1 MNIRKLIAVYLVI
14 QGIATALWWCVLFA
28 VPAAAE
34 WFHPDHWPRADHWPR
49 ESLLGFWLSDSIL
62 LVAGSFFTAAAVLT
76 DKPWAS
82 IAIWTLAA
90 ATWYPSLYCLG
101 VSFMTDQAW
110 IASALMTCMA
120 GITLSMA
127 TIYGH
132 SGQTPAM
139 FRSAPMTKRAAAS
152 WTAAQIIIFWFTF
165 LWILP
170 KGIFELEQRLGI
182 TDVTRF
188 TPNHLIAPILFT
200 LASVLG
206 IAAAHAMNCT
216 GKGTPL
222 PTANAPNLVVTGPY
236 RYVRN
241 PMALA
246 GILQGLCT
254 GWFLGSYAVLTYA
267 LLGAVAWHI
276 FVRLTEERELAK
288 RFGDEYTQY
297 KSTVP
302 LWVPRLF

>member
-1 MNIRKLIAVYLVI
+1 MNVRKLIAVYLVI
-14 QGIATALWWCVLFA
+14 QGVATALWWCILFT
-28 VPAAAE
+28 VPASAE
-34 WFHPDHWPRADHWPR
+34 WFHPTVWPR
-49 ESLLGFWLSDSIL
+49 ESLLGFWLSDSML
-62 LVAGSFFTAAAVLT
+62 LVAGSFFTAAAVVT
-76 DKPWAS
+76 NKPWS
-82 IAIWTLAA
+82 SVVIWTLAA
-90 ATWYPSLYCLG
+90 ATWYPTLYCLG

-152 WTAAQIIIFWFTF
+152 WTAAQILIFWCTF

-170 KGIFELEQRLGI
+170 KGIFELEEELGV
-182 TDVTRF
+182 TAFTRF
-188 TPNHLIAPILFT
+188 TQNQIIAPILFA
-200 LASVLG
+200 LASVIG

-222 PTANAPNLVVTGPY
+222 PTANAPNLVTTGPY
-236 RYVRN
+236 RFVRN

-254 GWFLGSYAVLTYA
+254 GWFLGSYAILAYA
-267 LLGAVAWHI
+267 FLGALVWHI
-276 FVRLTEERELAK
+276 IVRPTEERDLAK
-288 RFGDEYTQY
+288 RFGDEYALY

-302 LWVPRLF
+302 LWIIRPF

>member
-1 MNIRKLIAVYLVI
+1 MNVCKLIAVYLVM
-14 QGIATALWWCVLFA
+14 QGVATALWWCILLTI
-28 VPAAAE
+28 PGSAA
-34 WFHPDHWPRADHWPR
+34 WFHPDWPR
-49 ESLLGFWLSDSIL
+49 ESLLRFWLSDSVL
-62 LVAGSFFTAAAVLT
+62 LVAGSFFTAAAVAT
-76 DKPWAS
+76 GRPWAS

-90 ATWYPSLYCLG
+90 ATWYPTLYCLG

-110 IASALMTCMA
+110 IASALMTSMA
-120 GITLSMA
+120 GGTLAMA
-127 TIYGH
+127 TVYGH

-139 FRSAPMTKRAAAS
+139 FRSAPMTKHAAAG
-152 WTAAQIIIFWFTF
+152 WTAAQILIFWCTF

-170 KGIFELEQRLGI
+170 KGIFELEQRF
-182 TDVTRF
+182 DVIDFTRF
-188 TPNHLIAPILFT
+188 TPNHLIAPILFA
-200 LASVLG
+200 LASIIG

-222 PTANAPNLVVTGPY
+222 PTANAPNLVATGPY

-254 GWFLGSYAVLTYA
+254 GWFLGSYAVLAYA
-267 LLGAVAWHI
+267 LLGAVAWHL
-276 FVRLTEERELAK
+276 FVRPTEERELTE

-297 KSTVP
+297 KSIVP
-302 LWVPRLF
+302 LWIIRPF

>member
-1 MNIRKLIAVYLVI
+1 MNVRRLIAVYLVI
-14 QGIATALWWCVLFA
+14 QSIAIALWWCLLFTK
-28 VPAAAE
+28 PASVE
-34 WFHPDHWPRADHWPR
+34 WFHPTNWPR
-49 ESLLGFWLSDSIL
+49 ESLIGFWLSDLMLII
-62 LVAGSFFTAAAVLT
+62 VGSLFSAAAIVT
-76 DKPWAS
+76 NKPWAS
-82 IAIWTLAA
+82 IVIWTLAA
-90 ATWYPSLYCLG
+90 ATWYPTLYCLG

-110 IASALMTCMA
+110 IASALMTSMA
-120 GITLSMA
+120 GITLTMA

-139 FRSAPMTKRAAAS
+139 FRSVAMTKRTAAG
-152 WTAAQIIIFWFTF
+152 WTAVQILIFWCTF

-170 KGIFELEQRLGI
+170 KGIFELEQIL
-182 TDVTRF
+182 TVTKFTRF
-188 TPNHLIAPILFT
+188 TPSHQVAPILFA

-206 IAAAHAMNCT
+206 ITAAHAMNCT

-254 GWFLGSYAVLTYA
+254 GWFLGSYIVLVYA
-267 LLGAVAWHI
+267 ILGALTWHI
-276 FVRLTEERELAK
+276 FVRPTEEHELTK
-288 RFGDEYTQY
+288 RFGDEYIQY
-297 KSTVP
+297 KSKVP
-302 LWVPRLF
+302 LWIIRRF

>member
-1 MNIRKLIAVYLVI
+1 MNVRKLIAVYLVT
-14 QGIATALWWCVLFA
+14 QGVATALWWCVLFTI
-28 VPAAAE
+28 PAAVK
-34 WFHPDHWPRADHWPR
+34 WFHPKDWPR
-49 ESLLGFWLSDSIL
+49 ESLLGFWLSDSML
-62 LVAGSFFTAAAVLT
+62 LVAGSFFTAAAVVT
-76 DKPWAS
+76 NKPWS
-82 IAIWTLAA
+82 SVVIWTLAA
-90 ATWYPSLYCLG
+90 ATWYPTLYCLG

-152 WTAAQIIIFWFTF
+152 WTAAQILIFWCTF

-170 KGIFELEQRLGI
+170 KGIFELEEELGV
-182 TDVTRF
+182 TAFTRF
-188 TPNHLIAPILFT
+188 TQNQIIAPILFA
-200 LASVLG
+200 LASVIG

-222 PTANAPNLVVTGPY
+222 PTANAPNLVTTGPY
-236 RYVRN
+236 RFVRN

-254 GWFLGSYAVLTYA
+254 GWFLGSYAILAYA
-267 LLGAVAWHI
+267 FLGALVWHI
-276 FVRLTEERELAK
+276 IVRPTEERDLAK
-288 RFGDEYTQY
+288 RFGDEYALY

-302 LWVPRLF
+302 LWIIRPF

>member
-1 MNIRKLIAVYLVI
+1 MNVRKLIAVYLVM
-14 QGIATALWWCVLFA
+14 QGVATALWWCVLFTF
-28 VPAAAE
+28 PAAVE
-34 WFHPDHWPRADHWPR
+34 WFQPKDWPR
-49 ESLLGFWLSDSIL
+49 ESLLGFWLSDSML
-62 LVAGSFFTAAAVLT
+62 LVAGSFFTAAAVVT
-76 DKPWAS
+76 NKPWS
-82 IAIWTLAA
+82 SVVIWTLAA
-90 ATWYPSLYCLG
+90 ATWYPTLYCLG

-152 WTAAQIIIFWFTF
+152 WTAAQILIFWCTF

-170 KGIFELEQRLGI
+170 KGIFELEEELGV
-182 TDVTRF
+182 TAFTRF
-188 TPNHLIAPILFT
+188 TQNQIIAPILFA
-200 LASVLG
+200 LASVIG

-222 PTANAPNLVVTGPY
+222 PTANAPNLVTKGPY
-236 RYVRN
+236 RFVRN

-254 GWFLGSYAVLTYA
+254 GWFLGSYAILAYA
-267 LLGAVAWHI
+267 FLGALVWHI
-276 FVRLTEERELAK
+276 IVRPTEERDLAK
-288 RFGDEYTQY
+288 RFGDEYALY

-302 LWVPRLF
+302 LWIIRPF

>member
-1 MNIRKLIAVYLVI
+1 MNVRKLIAIYLVI
-14 QGIATALWWCVLFA
+14 QGVATALWWSVLFT
-28 VPAAAE
+28 VPSSAE
-34 WFHPDHWPRADHWPR
+34 WFHPKDWPR
-49 ESLLGFWLSDSIL
+49 ESLLGFWLSDSML
-62 LVAGSFFTAAAVLT
+62 LIAGSFFTAAAVVT
-76 DKPWAS
+76 NKPWAS
-82 IAIWTLAA
+82 IAIWMLAA
-90 ATWYPSLYCLG
+90 ATWYPTLYCLG

-110 IASALMTCMA
+110 LAAALMTCMA
-120 GITLSMA
+120 GITLAMA

-139 FRSAPMTKRAAAS
+139 FRSVPMTKRAAAS
-152 WTAAQIIIFWFTF
+152 WTAAQILIFWCTF

-170 KGIFELEQRLGI
+170 KGIFELEQILAV
-182 TDVTRF
+182 TEFTRF
-188 TPNHLIAPILFT
+188 APNHQIAPILFA

-222 PTANAPNLVVTGPY
+222 PTANAPNLVATGPY

-254 GWFLGSYAVLTYA
+254 GWFLGSYAVLAYA

-276 FVRLTEERELAK
+276 FVRPTEEREMTK

-297 KSTVP
+297 KATVP
-302 LWVPRLF
+302 LWIIRPF